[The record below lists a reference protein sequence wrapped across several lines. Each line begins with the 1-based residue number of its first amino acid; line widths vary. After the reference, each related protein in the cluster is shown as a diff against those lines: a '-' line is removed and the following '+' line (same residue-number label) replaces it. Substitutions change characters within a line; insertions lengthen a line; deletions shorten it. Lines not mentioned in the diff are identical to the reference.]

1 MVITIKADEQ
11 YWVEFLKN
19 TIVKDE
25 KLKIIH
31 YLLFASC
38 IVFVVS
44 NWGSLEAF
52 DFEII
57 LAMLVVIHDVVAYNM
72 IVRQDKV
79 PKIFE
84 LSLSKR
90 LKIKCKDV
98 YKVTI
103 CYKFDVLNEEIKVT
117 NLYTKKS
124 VLIKDIIIL
133 DNYIIN
139 KNRLFI
145 SKNKTSEHEFESL
158 KKMLEENIP
167 KGKITYNR

>member
-1 MVITIKADEQ
+1 MIITIKADEQ

-25 KLKIIH
+25 KFKIIH

-52 DFEII
+52 DFTII
-57 LAMLVVIHDVVAYNM
+57 LAMLLVIHDVVAYNM

-124 VLIKDIIIL
+124 VLIKNIIIL